1 MSDPQLPLQA
11 AMLTAAKSAPAVT
24 NIIGEGAAIRF
35 YDRTPASP
43 VYPMATF
50 GPMQTI
56 PDYDSCGTVY
66 EVAAQVDCWSMAVG
80 FPEVKRLGAALTAA
94 LDAKLTVTGWVVD
107 RHRCTVRTQREAD
120 GLTSRSIISIRYW
133 LRPAA

>member
-11 AMLTAAKSAPAVT
+11 AMLAAAKTSAAVT
-24 NIIGEGAAIRF
+24 ALLGSGSAIRF
-35 YDRTPASP
+35 YDRTPDKP
-43 VYPMATF
+43 DYPMATF

-56 PDYDSCGTVY
+56 PDYDGCGTVY
-66 EVAAQVDCWSMAVG
+66 EIAAQVDCWSMAVG
-80 FPEVKRLGAALTAA
+80 FPEVKRLTAAMVAA
-94 LDAKLTVTGWVVD
+94 LDQKLSVTGWTVD

-120 GLTSRSIISIRYW
+120 GLTSRSIISLRYW

>member
-11 AMLTAAKSAPAVT
+11 AMLAAAKASPAVT
-24 NIIGEGAAIRF
+24 ALLGSGSAIRF
-35 YDRTPASP
+35 YDRTPDKP
-43 VYPMATF
+43 DYPMATF

-66 EVAAQVDCWSMAVG
+66 EIAAQVDCWSMAVG
-80 FPEVKRLGAALTAA
+80 FPEVKRLTAAMVAA
-94 LDAKLTVTGWVVD
+94 LDQKLSVTGWAVD
-107 RHRCTVRTQREAD
+107 RRRCTVRTQREAD
-120 GLTSRSIISIRYW
+120 GLTSRSIISLRYW